1 MWCEAHFSNS
11 SAFLNSNRS
20 QCWWNVITYRMI
32 FEPTTLQKKIS
43 SLKFFQGGDRL
54 VSKPTT
60 SSMLHQSICA
70 AFSFKLETN
79 PSSSNPK
86 SKSRWMENI
95 TEPSLH
101 NWLYFIILCK
111 DYTFRQTMYMQRFL
125 LVATKKKADENNG
138 YIFLS
143 FQISVISRGF
153 WTLILWE

>member
-1 MWCEAHFSNS
+1 
-11 SAFLNSNRS
+11 
-20 QCWWNVITYRMI
+20 MI
-32 FEPTTLQKKIS
+32 FEPTTLQKKNFIS
-43 SLKFFQGGDRL
+43 KFFQGGDRL

-60 SSMLHQSICA
+60 SSMLHQSICT